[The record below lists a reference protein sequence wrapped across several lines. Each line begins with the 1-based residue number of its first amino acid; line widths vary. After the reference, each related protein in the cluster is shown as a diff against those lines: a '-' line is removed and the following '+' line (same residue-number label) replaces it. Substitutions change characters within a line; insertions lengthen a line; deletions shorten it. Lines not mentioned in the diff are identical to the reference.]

1 MKKKLN
7 LTISEQVCKDIK
19 KQAVE
24 ENKSVSEIVENLIT
38 DYLKTVSIHLPPKYR
53 MEFSRNIWIK
63 NINRL
68 FL

>member
-1 MKKKLN
+1 MFCQGGNMKKKLN

-38 DYLKTVSIHLPPKYR
+38 DYLKTVPIHLPPK
-53 MEFSRNIWIK
+53 
-63 NINRL
+63 
-68 FL
+68 

>member
-38 DYLKTVSIHLPPKYR
+38 DYLKTVPIHLHPLFR
-53 MEFSRNIWIK
+53 VEFSRNI
-63 NINRL
+63 L
-68 FL
+68 

>member
-7 LTISEQVCKDIK
+7 LTISEQICKDIK

-38 DYLKTVSIHLPPKYR
+38 NYLKTVPTNFTPK
-53 MEFSRNIWIK
+53 
-63 NINRL
+63 
-68 FL
+68 

>member
-7 LTISEQVCKDIK
+7 LTMSEQICKDIK

-38 DYLKTVSIHLPPKYR
+38 EYLKNVSIHLQPK
-53 MEFSRNIWIK
+53 
-63 NINRL
+63 
-68 FL
+68 

>member
-7 LTISEQVCKDIK
+7 LTMSEQICKDIK

-38 DYLKTVSIHLPPKYR
+38 EYLKTVPIHLPPK
-53 MEFSRNIWIK
+53 
-63 NINRL
+63 
-68 FL
+68 

>member
-1 MKKKLN
+1 LSSRKYEKKLN

-38 DYLKTVSIHLPPKYR
+38 DYLKTVLIHLHPK
-53 MEFSRNIWIK
+53 
-63 NINRL
+63 
-68 FL
+68 

>member
-24 ENKSVSEIVENLIT
+24 ENNSVSKIVEKLIT
-38 DYLKTVSIHLPPKYR
+38 DYLKTVPIHHHPK
-53 MEFSRNIWIK
+53 
-63 NINRL
+63 
-68 FL
+68 

>member
-24 ENKSVSEIVENLIT
+24 ENKSVSKIVENLIT
-38 DYLKTVSIHLPPKYR
+38 DYLKTVPIHLHPK
-53 MEFSRNIWIK
+53 
-63 NINRL
+63 
-68 FL
+68 

>member
-38 DYLKTVSIHLPPKYR
+38 DYLKAVTIHLPPK
-53 MEFSRNIWIK
+53 
-63 NINRL
+63 
-68 FL
+68 